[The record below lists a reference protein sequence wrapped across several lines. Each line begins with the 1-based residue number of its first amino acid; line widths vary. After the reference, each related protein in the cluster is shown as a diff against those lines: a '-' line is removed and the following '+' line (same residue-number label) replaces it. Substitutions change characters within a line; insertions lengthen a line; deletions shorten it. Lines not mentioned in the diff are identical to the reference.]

1 MLAQVISGALT
12 GVDAFI
18 VRVEVDLAKG
28 LPCMHVVGLAESAV
42 REGRERVLSALANSG
57 LKLPPRRAIINLAPA
72 DLPKDSGR
80 CDLPVA
86 LAILLASGQLSR
98 PDDKQ
103 REQAITGLERYVMA
117 GELSLT
123 GAVVP
128 DTRRPPTSSRDHAGS
143 SPARSAPRWPS
154 AATPAAVLPADPPLT
169 SRAERAG
176 AANTLVREEG
186 GWRGDNTDGAGL
198 VRDLT
203 GRHGLDLRSRRTL
216 LLGAGGGARGVA
228 PALLDAGIGELV
240 VTNRTPGRADALADA
255 LGDPK
260 RVHSRYFEDLGS
272 LSEFDLVVNATS
284 AARDGAFLSLPRSL
298 VGRRT
303 AAVDL
308 SYGDVAIGFLAWAR
322 AAGAH
327 DVIDGLGMLV
337 EQAAESFHL
346 WHGVRPDTDVVYAK
360 LRENDRTLVTAD

>member
-1 MLAQVISGALT
+1 MAKLFAVIGHPVAHSLSPQIHA
-12 GVDAFI
+12 AFARQQGI
-18 VRVEVDLAKG
+18 DL
-28 LPCMHVVGLAESAV
+28 EY
-42 REGRERVLSALANSG
+42 
-57 LKLPPRRAIINLAPA
+57 RAIDAGL
-72 DLPKDSGR
+72 D
-80 CDLPVA
+80 
-86 LAILLASGQLSR
+86 
-98 PDDKQ
+98 
-103 REQAITGLERYVMA
+103 GLEEVLGRFA
-117 GELSLT
+117 AEGGL
-123 GAVVP
+123 GANITLP
-128 DTRRPPTSSRDHAGS
+128 FK
-143 SPARSAPRWPS
+143 
-154 AATPAAVLPADPPLT
+154 PAAAALCRQLT
-169 SRAERAG
+169 PRAQRAG
-176 AANTLVREEG
+176 AANTLVREDG

-216 LLGAGGGARGVA
+216 MLGAGGGARGVA

-240 VTNRTPGRADALADA
+240 VINRTPGRADALADA

-284 AARDGAFLSLPRSL
+284 ASRDGAFLALPRSL

-308 SYGDVAIGFLAWAR
+308 SYGDAAIGFLAWAR

-346 WHGVRPDTDVVYAK
+346 WHGVRPDTDAVYAE
-360 LRENDRTLVTAD
+360 LREHDHSLFNGD